1 MYVYTTGRDVDY
13 SSGPYHIIILAGS
26 TNATFNVM
34 INSDNVL
41 EDNETF
47 SVEIVLISNDHTL
60 GTPKVATVTII
71 DNSGK
76 YF

>member
-1 MYVYTTGRDVDY
+1 
-13 SSGPYHIIILAGS
+13 
-26 TNATFNVM
+26 M